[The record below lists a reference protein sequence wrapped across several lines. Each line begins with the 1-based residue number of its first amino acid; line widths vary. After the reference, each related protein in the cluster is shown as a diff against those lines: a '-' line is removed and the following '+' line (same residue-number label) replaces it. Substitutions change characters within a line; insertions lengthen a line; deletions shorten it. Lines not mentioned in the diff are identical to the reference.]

1 MQTRPRTALLQCR
14 KCVIDSVIF
23 SNLLIAFE
31 SCALAQPVLALGR
44 PRHNKHAG
52 TEGMKL
58 VTAIIKPFKL
68 DDVRKAVSDVGVQ
81 GVTVTEVRGFGR
93 QRGHTEI
100 YRGAEYAVE
109 FVPKTKIE
117 IAVDNSLVDL
127 VIDAVMKAAQTG
139 KVGDGK
145 IFVFDLV
152 QVVRIRTGERDAS
165 AI

>member
-1 MQTRPRTALLQCR
+1 
-14 KCVIDSVIF
+14 
-23 SNLLIAFE
+23 
-31 SCALAQPVLALGR
+31 
-44 PRHNKHAG
+44 
-52 TEGMKL
+52 MKL
-58 VTAIIKPFKL
+58 ITAIIKPFKL
-68 DDVRKAVSDVGVQ
+68 DEVRQAVSEVGVQ

-100 YRGAEYAVE
+100 YRGAEYVVE

-117 IAVDNSLVDL
+117 IAVD
-127 VIDAVMKAAQTG
+127 DALADQVVEAIAKSARTG

-145 IFVFDLV
+145 IFVFDLA

>member
-1 MQTRPRTALLQCR
+1 
-14 KCVIDSVIF
+14 
-23 SNLLIAFE
+23 
-31 SCALAQPVLALGR
+31 
-44 PRHNKHAG
+44 
-52 TEGMKL
+52 MKL
-58 VTAIIKPFKL
+58 ITAIIKPFKL
-68 DDVRKAVSDVGVQ
+68 DDVRKSIGEVGVQ

-109 FVPKTKIE
+109 FIPKTKIE
-117 IAVDNSLVDL
+117 VAVDDSLADE
-127 VIDAVMKAAQTG
+127 VIEAIAKSAQTG